1 MAYVSR
7 RAALT
12 VVFGNGGGTG
22 EPARGCRECH
32 RPRDLSELLFDG
44 TDEAIWTEYIGGKF
58 PVTAHW
64 IMMRLQ
70 GIAS

>member
-1 MAYVSR
+1 
-7 RAALT
+7 
-12 VVFGNGGGTG
+12 
-22 EPARGCRECH
+22 
-32 RPRDLSELLFDG
+32 LFDG